1 MAASVVALA
10 LPARADDLPTID
22 TVFPP
27 TVRVGAPGYN
37 SAIERIAVDVHAAT
51 TSWITIEVRSRPFS
65 PRAIVPLDVPAGT
78 RIVGMSVST
87 HGVRSWSAARRR
99 QEAIEDYRR
108 EPEASLLAWE
118 GSSADQDHVRIEVDG
133 SARIELA
140 VELPPLPSLAID
152 PDGHEVASIEATI
165 EGHDR
170 QPWRQ
175 QWRRR
180 RARVE
185 LDLRGIPAHVAA
197 DPYAHVDEQTWLV
210 AGAPNR
216 DEPQIDHRF
225 PRPPHW
231 VGDGPAIRSMMKLN
245 LGRFEHCYELY
256 IQTHPQA
263 EGDVAIQFF
272 IPTSGEVTAVV
283 AAGIAPEID
292 ACVVDVVKAW
302 PFGPVDT
309 PTQVNYPL
317 HFRVA
322 D

>member
-1 MAASVVALA
+1 VAASVVALA
-10 LPARADDLPTID
+10 MPARADDLPTID

-37 SAIERIAVDVHAAT
+37 SAIDRIAVDVRAAT
-51 TSWITIEVRSRPFS
+51 ISWITIEVRSRRFA
-65 PRAIVPLDVPAGT
+65 PRAIVPVDVPAGT

-99 QEAIEDYRR
+99 QEAIDDYRS

-118 GSSADQDHVRIEVDG
+118 GTSADQDHVRIEVDG

-140 VELPPLPSLAID
+140 VELPPIPSLAID
-152 PDGHEVASIEATI
+152 PDGHEVASIETTVL
-165 EGHDR
+165 GRD
-170 QPWRQ
+170 RQ

-180 RARVE
+180 RERVE

-197 DPYAHVDEQTWLV
+197 DPYAHVDAQTWLV

-216 DEPQIDHRF
+216 NEPRIEHRF
-225 PRPPHW
+225 PRPPH
-231 VGDGPAIRSMMKLN
+231 GIGEAPAIRAMMRLN

-256 IQTHPQA
+256 IQTHPTA

-272 IPTSGEVTAVV
+272 IPTSGEVTAAV
-283 AAGIAPEID
+283 AAGLAPEID

-322 D
+322 G